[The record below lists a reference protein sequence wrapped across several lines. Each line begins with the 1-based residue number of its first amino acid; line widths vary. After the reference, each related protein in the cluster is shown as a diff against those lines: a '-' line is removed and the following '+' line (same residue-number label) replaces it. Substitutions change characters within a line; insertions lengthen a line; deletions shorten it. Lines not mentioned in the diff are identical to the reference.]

1 MKWALAILSSRL
13 SNSFRDQYSKNT
25 HLVCPMVKSRERIEK
40 METIDGKPTPTA
52 NLATNVFISD
62 STRGETSTANGNATL
77 QIDGGEYNLMLR
89 VELYFTAAI
98 LAYSEAGRP
107 PTAAYVAGFRDSQRS
122 RAPELER
129 RNALSLAKQRFYAFL
144 TSLEGSTEARG
155 AHLVI
160 GWGRHYAEEAL
171 RLLPATTPDILAG
184 FVAILDQLR

>member
-1 MKWALAILSSRL
+1 MKWALAISSSRL

-25 HLVCPMVKSRERIEK
+25 HLVCLMVKSRERIEK
-40 METIDGKPTPTA
+40 METIDGKSTPTA
-52 NLATNVFISD
+52 KS
-62 STRGETSTANGNATL
+62 
-77 QIDGGEYNLMLR
+77 IDGGEYNLMLR

-98 LAYSEAGRP
+98 LAYGEAGRP

-122 RAPELER
+122 RAREHER
-129 RNALSLAKQRFYAFL
+129 RNALSLAKQRFHAVL